1 MMENMYNL
9 ELHTARL
16 AAALRVM
23 PKFSLSLNVNDNIVM
38 CEGDNGK
45 RIVLP
50 CVDGII
56 SKASVYNGQ
65 MPNAEYLSHVTPLL
79 FNGYE
84 IHRDG
89 IYGVFEDGVSR
100 MVSLEP
106 VKGEALTKLDLL
118 TVVNMNTDKAILE
131 ITNRIIQHR
140 RHFVQ
145 TGVKVEDGAI
155 KFCDA
160 MHTAVHELT
169 GDEHTEETILETV
182 ERLGYLPHTN
192 NYSEFVDLYVELQY
206 KLPPE
211 YKEWLIKAMTAI
223 MYMIR
228 SELSIVDNKHISLNG
243 HVLPMWLLLSK

>member
-1 MMENMYNL
+1 MEDMNNL

-23 PKFSLSLNVNDNIVM
+23 PNFSLTVNVNDGIVM
-38 CEGDNGK
+38 CEGDDGK

-50 CVDGII
+50 CCDGII

-65 MPNAEYLSHVTPLL
+65 MLNAEYLSHVTPLL
-79 FNGYE
+79 FNDYE

-89 IYGVFEDGVSR
+89 IYGVFEEGVSR
-100 MVSLEP
+100 MVELSPSRREF
-106 VKGEALTKLDLL
+106 VTKLHILS
-118 TVVNMNTDKAILE
+118 VVNQNTDNAILE

-140 RHFVQ
+140 RYFIHN
-145 TGVKVEDGAI
+145 GVKIEEGTI

-182 ERLGYLPHTN
+182 ERLGYLPQPN
-192 NYSEFVDLYVELQY
+192 SYNEFVDLYIELQY

-211 YKEWLIKAMTAI
+211 HKEWLTKAMNAL
-223 MYMIR
+223 MFMIR
-228 SELSIVDNKHISLNG
+228 SGLSIVDEKHISLNG
-243 HVLPMWLLLSK
+243 NVLPMWLLLNK